1 MRYRVIFV
9 FLTSENWLVKSTER
23 LETEEKQKF
32 QKQQGVFK
40 LMIRER

>member
-23 LETEEKQKF
+23 LETEEKQKI